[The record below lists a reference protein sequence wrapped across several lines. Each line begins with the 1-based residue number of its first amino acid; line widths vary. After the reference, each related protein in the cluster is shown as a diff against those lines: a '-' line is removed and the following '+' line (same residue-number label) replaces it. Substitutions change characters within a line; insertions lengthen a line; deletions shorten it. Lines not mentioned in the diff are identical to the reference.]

1 MVLLTTMFKTLF
13 MLFLFGFLFIIYRL
27 LQINTPSYPTIEDN
41 YSFEAKD
48 DYSRYEYTPLSINIG
63 VIPMPELIKTQQ
75 SALLLLNH
83 FQIVSNSQ
91 NPSKILQL
99 ALLRYSKYISSLTGI
114 STKIDQSK
122 SPSQN
127 KLLIDC
133 SLINLKNS
141 NYPELGEDESYKLN
155 VNRTGSYI
163 DASSLTGIIRGLSTF
178 VQLVEKDL
186 SSEKYYIPFVNI
198 IDRPR
203 FRWRGLMLDVARH
216 WMPVSVIERTL
227 NAMELSK
234 LNILHLHLSD
244 DQGFRVESI
253 EHRLLHDRKD
263 FFTQKDIQHLVTY
276 AEQRRIR
283 IVPEFDI
290 PAHTTR

>member
-1 MVLLTTMFKTLF
+1 
-13 MLFLFGFLFIIYRL
+13 MLFILFILGFIFIIYRL
-27 LQINTPSYPTIEDN
+27 LQINASSYPITEDN
-41 YSFEAKD
+41 YTFEAKD
-48 DYSRYEYTPLSINIG
+48 HYSRYEYTPLSINIE
-63 VIPMPELIKTQQ
+63 VIPMPELIKTEK

-83 FQIVSNSQ
+83 FQIVSNQ

-99 ALLRYSKYISSLTGI
+99 ALLRYSKYVSLLTGI

-133 SLINLKNS
+133 SSINSKNS

-163 DASSLTGIIRGLSTF
+163 HASSLTGIIRGLSTF
-178 VQLVEKDL
+178 VQLIERDI

-203 FRWRGLMLDVARH
+203 FQWRGLMLDVARH

-234 LNILHLHLSD
+234 LNVLHLHLSD
-244 DQGFRVESI
+244 DQGFRVESN

-263 FFTQKDIQHLVTY
+263 RFTQKDIQHLVKY

-290 PAHTTR
+290 PGHTTR